1 MKLSSNSRH
10 LEVQLLADEY
20 GNAVAL
26 NGRDCSV
33 QRRHQKII
41 EEGPPV
47 AASPD
52 VWTEMEKAAVALAQA
67 VGYANA
73 GTVEYLYNEIEQKFY
88 FLELNPRLQVE
99 HPVTEMITK
108 VNIPAAQLQVAMGI
122 PLYHIPDIRELYGK
136 HRFETPSPSSIID
149 FDVAERAA
157 PFGHCIAVRIPG
169 AWRSKQKQLRLKYK
183 KLYDFVQNATDEPID
198 AAKRIDAVWNSL
210 GFVSG
215 KFTDLETLTSKENA
229 ATLADEDQLKVSF
242 HNIRNQRCSKEK
254 MNRKRKK
261 EVSG

>member
-1 MKLSSNSRH
+1 MSSAAQRTQVVNTDKIEFPNSRQ
-10 LEVQLLADEY
+10 LAKKTMARDMVRFWVEEVIPQISKCTA
-20 GNAVAL
+20 
-26 NGRDCSV
+26 NG
-33 QRRHQKII
+33 
-41 EEGPPV
+41 
-47 AASPD
+47 
-52 VWTEMEKAAVALAQA
+52 T
-67 VGYANA
+67 
-73 GTVEYLYNEIEQKFY
+73 
-88 FLELNPRLQVE
+88 
-99 HPVTEMITK
+99 
-108 VNIPAAQLQVAMGI
+108 
-122 PLYHIPDIRELYGK
+122 
-136 HRFETPSPSSIID
+136 
-149 FDVAERAA
+149 
-157 PFGHCIAVRIPG
+157 PG

-261 EVSG
+261 EVLG